1 MSGSGLPLVAGSVDD
16 LVHALLAG
24 LERPAGL
31 QQPDADEVGPTEH
44 GLQTAALLAAAYPA
58 DHELQIAGL
67 LHDVG
72 HLVEPDRPERHA
84 EVGGRFVALVLGPR
98 VSDLVRLHVTA
109 KRYLVSV
116 DVTYRLRLSPGSD
129 ALLQAEGGPL
139 DPAGISGF
147 VAEPRWRDAVVLRR
161 ADESA
166 KDPSGHC
173 GSLADW
179 IDTLEQ
185 LARVERR
192 RWR

>member
-1 MSGSGLPLVAGSVDD
+1 VTGSGLPLVAGSVDD
-16 LVHALLAG
+16 LVHALLVG
-24 LERPAGL
+24 LERPDGIR
-31 QQPDADEVGPTEH
+31 QPDADEVGPTEH
-44 GLQTAALLAAAYPA
+44 GLQTATLLAEEHPG
-58 DHELQIAGL
+58 DHALQIAGL

-72 HLVEPDRPERHA
+72 HLVDPARPERHA

-98 VSDLVRLHVTA
+98 ISDLVRLHVTA
-109 KRYLVSV
+109 KRYLVTV
-116 DVTYRLRLSPGSD
+116 DVTYRLRLSPGSE

-139 DPAGISGF
+139 HSDELSAF
-147 VAEPRWRDAVVLRR
+147 VAEPCWRDAVVLRR

-166 KDPSGHC
+166 KDPHRPL

-179 IDTLEQ
+179 IDTLHR